1 MLVSPEIEVFA
12 AIFCVTVGMIFDPHA
27 VVDHWGAVMAH
38 TLTVI
43 LGNMHIVTTG
53 SFLVGLGRRTSI
65 RAGMSLAQIGEF
77 SFIIAGV
84 GVASGSIGSFI
95 CRVGLAGAAVTS
107 PTPPVMIELSN
118 RSAASIV
125 RCMPAP

>member
-65 RAGMSLAQIGEF
+65 RAGMSLAKIGGI
-77 SFIIAGV
+77 SLIIAGV
-84 GVASGSIGSFI
+84 EVDSRTIGSFI
-95 CRVGLAGAAVTS
+95 DPVGIAVATITT
-107 PTPPVMIELSN
+107 PTTPIMIKHSN
-118 RSAASIV
+118 RADAYTDQW
-125 RCMPAP
+125 P